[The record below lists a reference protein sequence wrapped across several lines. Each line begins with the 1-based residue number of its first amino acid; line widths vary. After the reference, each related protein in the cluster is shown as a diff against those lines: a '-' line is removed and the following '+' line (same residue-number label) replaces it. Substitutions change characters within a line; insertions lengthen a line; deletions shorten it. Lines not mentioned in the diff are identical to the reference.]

1 MSTCP
6 PLLVAPPPTEAF
18 AGGLFS
24 VARFPELPADG
35 NGNRWECGIEY
46 EAETCAKPVGW
57 REVCPPEVP
66 ADKPATLEFP
76 LVEGK
81 SFTVVLG
88 VQCPL
93 VGYSLEEFERRV
105 TAGFVLC
112 DQAAVERIFWTG
124 SEENN
129 SLAGTVENPSTC
141 VVPAGATTAA
151 PLSIVGGVSAI
162 EGYMREN
169 YCGTPVIHAPATVA
183 AYASAQDQVIG
194 APGRQTTALGSRW
207 AFGGGYMVNTGPDGT
222 PAPAGVAWM
231 YGTGQINIWR
241 SEVWVN
247 PDDLRYAFNT
257 RTNDVL
263 VYAERKYIVT
273 AEPCACIAVPVALSC
288 DC

>member
-24 VARFPELPADG
+24 VARFPELPSDG

-57 REVCPPEVP
+57 TAVCPPAVP
-66 ADKPATLEFP
+66 EDKPATLQFP

-88 VQCPL
+88 VTCPL

-105 TAGFVLC
+105 RAAFVLC
-112 DQAAVERIFWTG
+112 DQTAVEEIFWTG

-129 SLAGTVENPSTC
+129 SLAGTVETPSDC
-141 VVPAGATTAA
+141 FVPAGATTAA
-151 PLSIVGGVSAI
+151 PLSIVGGIAAI
-162 EGYMREN
+162 EKHMRSN
-169 YCGTPVIHAPATVA
+169 YCGTPVIHAPVDVSAFA
-183 AYASAQDQVIG
+183 AAQQQVIG

-207 AFGGGYMVNTGPDGT
+207 AFGGGYAVNTGPDGT
-222 PAPAGVAWM
+222 PAPDGVAWL

-241 SEVWVN
+241 SEVFVN

-263 VYAERKYIVT
+263 VYAERQYIVT
-273 AEPCACIAVPVALSC
+273 AEPCACVAVPVDLSC
-288 DC
+288 AC